1 MARFPVRLALIL
13 LLCVPASP
21 ALIAQTIPIRTVPV
35 ASGDQ
40 FLTLPSATLGMGGVT
55 LALDD
60 SLADPWSNPA
70 KGVFI
75 SEPALL
81 SAPTFYGISDRQGA
95 GRTFP
100 VAGFFRGSSW
110 FGGAA
115 LALQQIENEDGDGFW
130 IEPLWAGSPDRLSD
144 ASARNLYV
152 QGFVGWD
159 LASGPWSVGVGLSA
173 ASLDAVD
180 GVDLLYVNAETIEQS
195 GSMGDVRLGL
205 FRAGDRERMSL
216 LLLYDRVSMTHDVT
230 YVDVR
235 WDTLTWEPSVERR
248 IVENLDQTR
257 TWGARLGY
265 DRQLN
270 APGWRLGTSAT
281 VNRKSHP
288 KIPDYEIQ
296 NIPRD
301 PGTTWAYEVGIGVSR
316 SRGPTRFGLDVLL
329 QPIWSDTWQEADST
343 LTSGSGALIRPGEKT
358 IENEFFFTN
367 VVLRAGIAHD
377 LERFGLQAGLEVRS
391 YDYQLEQRNHVDVS
405 FREQDEA
412 WMEWSPTLG
421 AVVRFSDVDLRYAG
435 RLTTGTGRPG
445 VALTP
450 QAGAVRAEMAD
461 FIVAPQAPLTLQ
473 DARVVTHQV
482 SVRIPIR

>member
-1 MARFPVRLALIL
+1 
-13 LLCVPASP
+13 
-21 ALIAQTIPIRTVPV
+21 
-35 ASGDQ
+35 
-40 FLTLPSATLGMGGVT
+40 MGGVS
-55 LALDD
+55 LAVDD

-70 KGVFI
+70 KGIFI

-81 SAPTFYGISDRQGA
+81 SAPTFYGISEQRGA

-100 VAGFFRGSSW
+100 VAGFFRGEAW
-110 FGGAA
+110 FAGAA
-115 LALQQIENEDGDGFW
+115 IALQQIENEDGDRFW
-130 IEPLWAGSPDRLSD
+130 IEPLWGGDSNRLSD

-152 QGFVGWD
+152 QGFLGWRVG
-159 LASGPWSVGVGLSA
+159 SGPWSMGVGLSA
-173 ASLDAVD
+173 ASLRAVD
-180 GVDLLYVNAETIEQS
+180 GVDLLYANAEGIEQS
-195 GSMGDVRLGL
+195 GSTSDVRLGL
-205 FRAGDRERMSL
+205 FREGDRERLSFL
-216 LLLYDRVSMTHDVT
+216 FLHDRISMTHDVT

-235 WDTLTWEPSVERR
+235 WDTMTWEPRIERR
-248 IVENLDQTR
+248 VEENLDETR
-257 TWGARLGY
+257 TWGAHFGY
-265 DRQLN
+265 DRALE

-301 PGTTWAYEVGIGVSR
+301 PGATWAYEVGIGVSR

-329 QPIWSDTWQEADST
+329 QPIWSDTWQEADT
-343 LTSGSGALIRPGEKT
+343 AVTVGGGLAIGPGERT

-391 YDYQLEQRNHVDVS
+391 FDYQLEQQNHVESS

-412 WMEWSPTLG
+412 WMEWTPSLG
-421 AVVRFSDVDLRYAG
+421 ATVRFSDVEIRYAG

-450 QAGAVRAEMAD
+450 QAAAFRAEMAD

-473 DARVVTHQV
+473 EASVVTHQV
-482 SVRIPIR
+482 AVRIPIR

>member
-1 MARFPVRLALIL
+1 
-13 LLCVPASP
+13 
-21 ALIAQTIPIRTVPV
+21 
-35 ASGDQ
+35 
-40 FLTLPSATLGMGGVT
+40 MGGVS

-75 SEPALL
+75 SEPALM
-81 SAPTFYGISDRQGA
+81 SAPTFYGISEHRGA

-100 VAGFFRGSSW
+100 VAAFFRGEAW

-115 LALQQIENEDGDGFW
+115 LALQQIENDDGEAFW
-130 IEPLWAGSPDRLSD
+130 IRPQWDGPANRLSD

-152 QGFVGWD
+152 QGFVGWEVGP
-159 LASGPWSVGVGLSA
+159 GPWSVGVELSA

-180 GVDLLYVNAETIEQS
+180 GVDLLYVNAEDIEQS
-195 GSMGDVRLGL
+195 GSTSDVRLGL
-205 FRAGDRERMSL
+205 FRNGDRERLSFVF
-216 LLLYDRVSMTHDVT
+216 LYDRVSMIHDVT
-230 YVDVR
+230 YVDIR
-235 WDTLTWEPSVERR
+235 WDTISWEPGIERR
-248 IVENLDQTR
+248 VEENLDQTR
-257 TWGARLGY
+257 TWGAHFAY
-265 DRQLN
+265 DRELE

-281 VNRKSHP
+281 LNRKSHP
-288 KIPDYEIQ
+288 KIPNYEIQ

-301 PGTTWAYEVGIGVSR
+301 PGTTWAYEVGVGVSR

-329 QPIWSDTWQEADST
+329 QPIWSDTWQEADT
-343 LTSGSGALIRPGEKT
+343 LVTAGSGDVLRPGDKT

-377 LERFGLQAGLEVRS
+377 LRRFGLRAGLEVRS
-391 YDYQLEQRNHVDVS
+391 YDYQLEQQNHLESS

-421 AVVRFSDVDLRYAG
+421 ATARFSDVELRYSG

-445 VALTP
+445 VVWTD
-450 QAGAVRAEMAD
+450 QAVAARAEMAD

-473 DARVVTHQV
+473 EATVVTHQV
-482 SVRIPIR
+482 AVRVPIR